1 MYNDIC
7 LGYIALLH
15 PTVKDKIS
23 KKASIA
29 ICEFFVEELAKIKQ
43 VDKVYQKFTK
53 YQTVNVDLSLIVDN
67 TYTYRNI
74 EKIIANTKLNYML
87 NYELIDIYEDE
98 LKLGNKKSITLR
110 FELGSFE
117 KTLTSEEINSTI
129 NILIDAF
136 EAQNI
141 VIRK

>member
-1 MYNDIC
+1 MC
-7 LGYIALLH
+7 TRH
-15 PTVKDKIS
+15 H
-23 KKASIA
+23 ASLYHIH
-29 ICEFFVEELAKIKQ
+29 
-43 VDKVYQKFTK
+43 Y
-53 YQTVNVDLSLIVDN
+53 N